1 MTDLTKL
8 TQIHDRITAHFGGW
22 IRIPEPSHTTQ
33 IVISKKKVMIHKDT
47 TTKQLEKLSCTT
59 PEVKLGG
66 KNMKSAAINWFK
78 ELKKTMPK

>member
-1 MTDLTKL
+1 MDKNS
-8 TQIHDRITAHFGGW
+8 RAITYYSNCHFK
-22 IRIPEPSHTTQ
+22 E
-33 IVISKKKVMIHKDT
+33 KVMIHKDT